1 MGQVTFY
8 QIRTPSVI
16 GEVVDGE
23 AIIVN
28 LDTGVYYSLRE
39 PGATLWQRLE
49 RPISLHA
56 LTACALALYVGDAE
70 EITAWVRT
78 LVDELVREGLLHA
91 FQVAG
96 PEATNGFSTPGE
108 AKTTFVASALD
119 KYTDM
124 ADLLLLDPIHEVGER
139 GWPGPAALSD

>member
-49 RPISLHA
+49 QSISLHS

-70 EITAWVRT
+70 EITAWVRK
-78 LVDELVREGLLHA
+78 LVDELVREGLLRA

-96 PEATNGFSTPGE
+96 PETMNGFSTSGE
-108 AKTTFVASALD
+108 TKTTFVPSVLE

-139 GWPGPAALSD
+139 GWPGPATIAD